1 MLTKSPAACLIMLA
15 LSGQA
20 LPQNNPLPPIDM
32 QKIMERLDKLETENQ
47 VLLDE
52 VRELRR
58 EVKAVMPANAA
69 GTAEPGAAVP
79 DSERIDVLENRTAD
93 LDQSKVSASQRFPVS
108 LTGMLL
114 FNAFMNGRDSGGA
127 EYPSVAG
134 APAAATDGATV
145 RQTILGLKF
154 SGPDLPFG
162 GKASG
167 SIYMDF
173 FGGTSEPYNNLLRIR
188 TAALD
193 LSWKNTTLTVGQDKP
208 IISPREPTS
217 FAQVAV
223 SPLTEAGNLWDWNP
237 QVRIEQ
243 RFSLGESTGLKV
255 QAGVYETNED
265 YGSAL
270 PEEYAGTLER
280 FRPAYQ
286 GRFEFFHG
294 DDRRR
299 FEIAPGFS
307 LGATHVAGQSVSSRI
322 ASIDW
327 LIRPLP
333 LIELS
338 GEAFNGHDVGGLG
351 ALPGFDILPSGT
363 VIPVYSHGE
372 WGQIAVF
379 PAARLSAHIYAG
391 EQFNRASDISPYA
404 VQRNFTYAGNIMY
417 KIAPNV
423 MAALEAAQTRT
434 EYLGSLLRLNNH
446 YDLALAYLF

>member
-1 MLTKSPAACLIMLA
+1 MLTKSVVQCLLVLA
-15 LSGQA
+15 LAGRA
-20 LPQNNPLPPIDM
+20 LPQNNPDM
-32 QKIMERLDKLETENQ
+32 QKIIERLDKLESENQ
-47 VLLDE
+47 KLLDE
-52 VRELRR
+52 VRQLRTEL
-58 EVKAVMPANAA
+58 KAAQTTATSPIEETTPPA
-69 GTAEPGAAVP
+69 P
-79 DSERIDVLENRTAD
+79 DRERIAVLESRTAD
-93 LDQSKVSASQRFPVS
+93 LDQSKVSASQRFPIS
-108 LTGMLL
+108 LTGMVL
-114 FNAFMNGRDSGGA
+114 FNAFMNGKRGGTA
-127 EYPSVAG
+127 EYPEIAG
-134 APAAATDGATV
+134 ASTAATDGATL

-154 SGPDLPFG
+154 SGPDLPGG

-173 FGGTSEPYNNLLRIR
+173 FSGTTAPLNNLFRIR

-208 IISPREPTS
+208 IISPRDPTS
-217 FAQVAV
+217 FAQVGV
-223 SPLTEAGNLWDWNP
+223 SPLTGAGNLWYWSP
-237 QVRIEQ
+237 QARIEQ
-243 RFSLGESTGLKV
+243 RFSFGENTGLTAQV
-255 QAGVYETNED
+255 GVYETNEF

-270 PEEYAGTLER
+270 PPEYASTLQR
-280 FRPAYQ
+280 SRPAYQ

-294 DDRRR
+294 NDHRR

-307 LGATHVAGQSVSSRI
+307 LSATRVAGRSISSRI

-333 LIELS
+333 LIEFS

-351 ALPGFDILPSGT
+351 ALPGFNILPADR
-363 VIPVYSHGE
+363 VIPVHSHGE

-391 EQFNRASDISPYA
+391 EQYNRASEIAAYS
-404 VQRNFTYAGNIMY
+404 VRRNFIYAGNIMY

-434 EYLGSLLRLNNH
+434 EYFGSLLRLNNH

>member
-1 MLTKSPAACLIMLA
+1 MLMKSTVLGAVLLAAA
-15 LSGQA
+15 GQA
-20 LPQNNPLPPIDM
+20 LPQSSNNADL
-32 QKIMERLDKLETENQ
+32 QKIMERLDKLEGENQ
-47 VLLDE
+47 KLLDE
-52 VRELRR
+52 VRQLRTELQTARTT
-58 EVKAVMPANAA
+58 EVTQAPER
-69 GTAEPGAAVP
+69 TSPVP
-79 DSERIDVLENRTAD
+79 DTERISVLESRTAD
-93 LDQSKVSASQRFPVS
+93 LDQSKVSASQRFPIS

-114 FNAFMNGRDSGGA
+114 FNAFMNGKSGGGA
-127 EYPSVAG
+127 EYPVVAG
-134 APAAATDGATV
+134 APTASTDGATV
-145 RQTILGLKF
+145 RQTIIGLKF
-154 SGPDLPFG
+154 NGPDLPGG

-173 FGGTSEPYNNLLRIR
+173 YGGSLQPYNNLFRIR

-193 LSWKNTTLTVGQDKP
+193 LNWKHTTLTVGQDKP

-217 FAQVAV
+217 FAQVAF
-223 SPLTEAGNLWDWNP
+223 SPLTGAGNLWDWNP

-243 RFSLGESTGLKV
+243 RFSLGESTGLTA
-255 QAGVYETNED
+255 QAGVYQTNEN

-270 PEEYAGTLER
+270 PSTYASTLER
-280 FRPAYQ
+280 SRPAYQ
-286 GRFEFFHG
+286 GRVEFFHG
-294 DDRRR
+294 DERRR

-307 LGATHVAGQSVSSRI
+307 VGATRVVGQSVSQRI

-327 LIRPLP
+327 LIRPFP
-333 LIELS
+333 LIEFS

-351 ALPGFDILPSGT
+351 ALTGFNVLPSGKLIA
-363 VIPVYSHGE
+363 VHSHGE

-391 EQFNRASDISPYA
+391 EQFNRASEIARYG